1 MAIEK
6 FQATGRR
13 KTAVARVFLSA
24 GEGKITVNGRA
35 FENYFPTEVLRVC
48 IREPLAATQTAAKF
62 NVSANVTG
70 GGTAGQ
76 AEAIRLAIARAL
88 IKADDSLRVNLKSAG
103 FLSRDPRMKER
114 KKYGQKGARRRFQ
127 WTKR

>member
-1 MAIEK
+1 MTKER

-13 KTAVARVFLSA
+13 KTAVARVILSP
-24 GEGKITVNGRA
+24 GDGKFTINGRGLDE
-35 FENYFPTEVLRVC
+35 FFPTPTLRIYAC
-48 IREPLAATQTAAKF
+48 QPLKLTDSLQKF
-62 NVSANVTG
+62 DVRANVRG
-70 GGTAGQ
+70 GGLAGQ
-76 AEAIRLAIARAL
+76 AVAVRHGISRAL
-88 IKADDSLRVNLKSAG
+88 MKADDGLRAQLKGAG